1 MLHRTG
7 YALASIAM
15 LLGFAA
21 TAGAQVDTNSLLK
34 QPAPDFSLTTIDG
47 RTVKLSDEK
56 GKVVVLEFWRTA
68 AADQIPTLLPFV
80 QQLSDDKTLTQE
92 GMVVWGMTAP
102 AGQTKEQVV
111 QYMKD
116 KKYSFTVPFDA
127 DFKVFKKY
135 LNHTLPATVI
145 VGRDGTVIFAD
156 AGWDQAHVEHLKR
169 LIFNSIDQGLN
180 GYNGDENDLL
190 GEPVPPIAITTFD
203 GKKINLADLKGKVVL
218 LDFWANWCPHCAKE
232 LPFIEKLA
240 SDPELARKGLVILT
254 MAANIDEKEP
264 EARAF
269 YVKHGFTFPA
279 AFDTD
284 SKAGDP
290 LGLEGVPSLFLIGR
304 DGTLHNF
311 FVGFD
316 IASGPRAGGDISKD
330 ISRAVDAALNEP
342 AGK

>member
-7 YALASIAM
+7 YVLTSIAM
-15 LLGFAA
+15 LVGFAGI
-21 TAGAQVDTNSLLK
+21 AGAQVDPASLLK
-34 QPAPDFSLTTIDG
+34 QPAPDFSLPTTDG
-47 RTVKLSDEK
+47 STTKLSDEK
-56 GKVVVLEFWRTA
+56 GKVVVLEFWRIA

-92 GMVVWGMTAP
+92 GLVVWGMTAP
-102 AGQTKEQVV
+102 IQQTKEQVA

-116 KKYSFTVPFDA
+116 KKYSFTAPFDA

-135 LNHTLPATVI
+135 LGHTLPTTVI

-156 AGWDQAHVEHLKR
+156 PGWDQDHVEHLKR
-169 LIFNSIDQGLN
+169 LIRNAIDQGLN

-190 GEPVPPIAITTFD
+190 GEPIPPIAITTFD
-203 GKKINLADLKGKVVL
+203 GKKIKLADLKGKVVL

-232 LPFIEKLA
+232 LPFIQKLA
-240 SDPELARKGLVILT
+240 SDPDLAKKGLVVLT
-254 MAANIDEKEP
+254 IAANIDEKEN

-269 YVKHGFTFPA
+269 YAKKQFTFPA
-279 AFDTD
+279 AFDTG
-284 SKAGDP
+284 SKLGDP

-330 ISRAVDAALNEP
+330 ISRAVDEALNE
-342 AGK
+342 K